1 VTRYA
6 DIDAVDRD
14 AESFTSTKY
23 VNLEEVDDDLMDL
36 RRSMLETDGLRHRA
50 LRKLIQREFS
60 QGPLTRKYEEF
71 LRGLTTVTV
80 DNALQNPEFDFVE
93 KISAD
98 FPITS
103 PSAA

>member
-1 VTRYA
+1 MTRYQ

-14 AESFTSTKY
+14 PETFTSTKY

-71 LRGLTTVTV
+71 LPDQGHGR
-80 DNALQNPEFDFVE
+80 
-93 KISAD
+93 
-98 FPITS
+98 
-103 PSAA
+103 